1 MNIFHKLIGIVLSLT
16 LMTLISGC
24 GGGGD
29 TTTATATTPS
39 YSSTGTLSLS
49 MTDAPP
55 KLEKEVTEVNIAVIG
70 IEYNYEGNWTAAE
83 GFIPQTFNLLD
94 LQNGKSLHLGDLIL
108 PAGHYSEI
116 RFILAAPTKESEVK
130 ANPDCNITFADGS
143 SVPLFVPSGA
153 ESGYKGKG
161 EFEITADAKIAVT
174 ADFDVHKAIVVAG
187 KSGKYLLKPTIRL
200 VVTELSGMINGTV
213 VDVADYNTTANGADN
228 NTTDNNTTVAE
239 ADQNTTSN
247 SLVVYTY
254 DNGAYSTDEE
264 IPNGELIL
272 FENAV
277 SSSDV
282 NMSDGNFTLAFLEE
296 GMYTLVTALYIDNV
310 FSEVVD
316 IEDNVEVFKGK
327 TTLVDINTSDTL

>member
-1 MNIFHKLIGIVLSLT
+1 
-16 LMTLISGC
+16 MTLISGC

-29 TTTATATTPS
+29 TTTATTTPT

-55 KLEKEVTEVNIAVIG
+55 KLEKDVTEVNIAVIA

-83 GFIPQTFNLLD
+83 GFEPQTFNLLD

-116 RFILAAPTKESEVK
+116 RFILAAPKEGAKDSEVK
-130 ANPDCNITFADGS
+130 ANPDCNITFSDGT

-153 ESGYKGKG
+153 QSGYKGKG
-161 EFEITADAKIAVT
+161 AFEITANAKIAVT

-187 KSGKYLLKPTIRL
+187 NSGKYLLKPTIRL

-213 VDVADYNTTANGADN
+213 VDVADYNTTSD
-228 NTTDNNTTVAE
+228 
-239 ADQNTTSN
+239 

-254 DNGAYSTDEE
+254 ENGAYSTDEE
-264 IPNGELIL
+264 IPNSEGTL

-282 NMSDGNFTLAFLEE
+282 NMTDGNFTLAFLEE

-316 IEDNVEVFKGK
+316 IEDNVEVLKGQS
-327 TTLVDINTSDTL
+327 TLVDINTSN